1 MNQGETRWAGVL
13 AIVGAGVVAS
23 LQVGKVIIAAPL
35 LRQDMGLDLA
45 SIGTLTAVFS
55 LLGVVGGIAAGG
67 VIARFG
73 ARRMLLLGLLATALG
88 TAMGAMAPS
97 YGLLLA
103 SRVVEGLGFLMIT
116 VAGPAALQRMVS
128 TSGRDFAFALW
139 SCYMPTGMAIAML
152 ASQAF
157 DRWQA
162 YWWCAGAAV
171 VVALASVA
179 ALVPAGESTASA
191 SLSWRGMRQD
201 TVDTLGASGP
211 VLLALSFT
219 LYSLMF
225 FALFTFLPVLLMEQ
239 LGLTLAQAGLY
250 SAIASAANIIG
261 NLGAGVLL
269 ARGWRRSTLIACAS
283 ATMGVV
289 ALLIFQSVLPAMP
302 TFLLCVL
309 FSAVGGL
316 IPATLLGSAPLVAPR
331 PALTAASVGLVMQGS
346 NLGQVIGPVTVGVA
360 CASATMGVV
369 ALLIFQ
375 SVLPAMPTFLLC
387 VLFSAVGGLIPAT
400 LLGTAPLVAPR
411 PALTAA
417 SVGLVMQGS
426 NLGQVIGPV
435 TVGGVIDRY
444 GWGAASYVV
453 LAAAVGGL
461 VIAAGLRKVRAA
473 RL

>member
-1 MNQGETRWAGVL
+1 MNQGETHWAGVL

-45 SIGTLTAVFS
+45 SVGTLTAVFS

-88 TAMGAMAPS
+88 TTLGAMAPS

-128 TSGRDFAFALW
+128 ASGRDFAFALW
-139 SCYMPTGMAIAML
+139 SCYMPTGMAVAML

-157 DRWQA
+157 DHWQA

-171 VVALASVA
+171 AVALASVA
-179 ALVPAGESTASA
+179 ALVPVGESTTSA

-201 TVDTLGASGP
+201 TVDTLGAAGP

-316 IPATLLGSAPLVAPR
+316 IPATLLG
-331 PALTAASVGLVMQGS
+331 
-346 NLGQVIGPVTVGVA
+346 
-360 CASATMGVV
+360 
-369 ALLIFQ
+369 
-375 SVLPAMPTFLLC
+375 
-387 VLFSAVGGLIPAT
+387 
-400 LLGTAPLVAPR
+400 TAPLVAPR

-435 TVGGVIDRY
+435 TVGGVIDRF

-453 LAAAVGGL
+453 LAAAMGGL
-461 VIAAGLRKVRAA
+461 VIAAGLRRVRAA

>member
-1 MNQGETRWAGVL
+1 MNQRETRWAGVL

-55 LLGVVGGIAAGG
+55 ILGVIGGIAAGG

-73 ARRMLLLGLLATALG
+73 ARRMLLLGLAATALG
-88 TAMGAMAPS
+88 TAAGATAPG
-97 YGLLLA
+97 YGVLLA

-128 TSGRDFAFALW
+128 ASNRDFAFALW
-139 SCYMPTGMAIAML
+139 SCYMPAGMAVAML

-157 DRWQA
+157 DQWQA

-171 VVALASVA
+171 LVALACVA
-179 ALVPAGESTASA
+179 ALAPATPGSA
-191 SLSWRGMRQD
+191 SLSWRGLRQD
-201 TVDTLGASGP
+201 TADTLGAAGP

-219 LYSLMF
+219 LYSVMF

-261 NLGAGVLL
+261 NLGAGMLL
-269 ARGWRRSTLIACAS
+269 ARGWRRSTLIATAS
-283 ATMGVV
+283 VTMGVV
-289 ALLIFQSVLPAMP
+289 ALLIF
-302 TFLLCVL
+302 
-309 FSAVGGL
+309 
-316 IPATLLGSAPLVAPR
+316 R
-331 PALTAASVGLVMQGS
+331 
-346 NLGQVIGPVTVGVA
+346 
-360 CASATMGVV
+360 
-369 ALLIFQ
+369 

-444 GWGAASYVV
+444 GWASASYVV
-453 LAAAVGGL
+453 LAAGLGG
-461 VIAAGLRKVRAA
+461 VAIAACLRKVRAA

>member
-128 TSGRDFAFALW
+128 ASGRDFAFALW

-191 SLSWRGMRQD
+191 PLSWRGMRQD

-346 NLGQVIGPVTVGVA
+346 NLGQVIGPVTVG
-360 CASATMGVV
+360 
-369 ALLIFQ
+369 
-375 SVLPAMPTFLLC
+375 
-387 VLFSAVGGLIPAT
+387 
-400 LLGTAPLVAPR
+400 
-411 PALTAA
+411 
-417 SVGLVMQGS
+417 
-426 NLGQVIGPV
+426 
-435 TVGGVIDRY
+435 GVIDRF

>member
-1 MNQGETRWAGVL
+1 MSQVETRWAGVG

-88 TAMGAMAPS
+88 TATGAIAPS
-97 YGLLLA
+97 YALLLA

-116 VAGPAALQRMVS
+116 VAGPAALQRLVS
-128 TSGRDFAFALW
+128 ASGRDFAFALW

-157 DRWQA
+157 EHWQA
-162 YWWCAGAAV
+162 VWWCAGAAV
-171 VVALASVA
+171 IVSLASVA
-179 ALVPAGESTASA
+179 ALLPAGQAA
-191 SLSWRGMRQD
+191 APAPLSWRGMRQD
-201 TVDTLGASGP
+201 TVDTLSAAGP

-225 FALFTFLPVLLMEQ
+225 FALFTFLPVLLMDQ

-250 SAIASAANIIG
+250 SAIASAANIVG
-261 NLGAGVLL
+261 NLSAGVLL

-283 ATMGVV
+283 VTMGVV
-289 ALLIFQSVLPAMP
+289 ALLIF
-302 TFLLCVL
+302 
-309 FSAVGGL
+309 
-316 IPATLLGSAPLVAPR
+316 R
-331 PALTAASVGLVMQGS
+331 
-346 NLGQVIGPVTVGVA
+346 
-360 CASATMGVV
+360 
-369 ALLIFQ
+369 

-444 GWGAASYVV
+444 GWSAASTIV
-453 LAAAVGGL
+453 LAAGLGGVL
-461 VIAAGLRKVRAA
+461 IAAALRRVRAA

>member
-1 MNQGETRWAGVL
+1 MNQRETRWAGVL

-55 LLGVVGGIAAGG
+55 ILGVIGGIAAGG

-73 ARRMLLLGLLATALG
+73 ARRMLLLGLVATALG
-88 TAMGAMAPS
+88 TAAGATAPG
-97 YGLLLA
+97 YGVLLA
-103 SRVVEGLGFLMIT
+103 SRVIEGLGFLMIT

-128 TSGRDFAFALW
+128 ASNRDFAFALW
-139 SCYMPTGMAIAML
+139 SCYMPAGMAVAML

-157 DRWQA
+157 DQWQA

-171 VVALASVA
+171 LVALACVA
-179 ALVPAGESTASA
+179 ALAPATPGSA
-191 SLSWRGMRQD
+191 SLSWRGLRQD
-201 TVDTLGASGP
+201 TADTLGAAGP

-219 LYSLMF
+219 LYSVMF

-261 NLGAGVLL
+261 NLGAGMLL
-269 ARGWRRSTLIACAS
+269 ARGWRRSTLIATAS
-283 ATMGVV
+283 VTMGVV
-289 ALLIFQSVLPAMP
+289 ALLIF
-302 TFLLCVL
+302 
-309 FSAVGGL
+309 
-316 IPATLLGSAPLVAPR
+316 R
-331 PALTAASVGLVMQGS
+331 
-346 NLGQVIGPVTVGVA
+346 
-360 CASATMGVV
+360 
-369 ALLIFQ
+369 

-444 GWGAASYVV
+444 GWASASYVV
-453 LAAAVGGL
+453 LAAGLGGVAIAVC
-461 VIAAGLRKVRAA
+461 LRRVRAA

>member
-1 MNQGETRWAGVL
+1 MNQGETRWAAVA

-23 LQVGKVIIAAPL
+23 LQVGKVIIAAPM

-73 ARRMLLLGLLATALG
+73 ARRMLLLGLAATALG
-88 TAMGAMAPS
+88 TVLGATAPG
-97 YGLLLA
+97 YGVLLA
-103 SRVVEGLGFLMIT
+103 SRVIEGLGFLLIT
-116 VAGPAALQRMVS
+116 VSGPAALQRLVS
-128 TSGRDFAFALW
+128 ASGRDFAFALW
-139 SCYMPTGMAIAML
+139 SCYMPAGMAIAML
-152 ASQAF
+152 ASQVF
-157 DRWQA
+157 DQWQVV
-162 YWWCAGAAV
+162 WWCSSAAV
-171 VVALASVA
+171 LISFVSVIGLA
-179 ALVPAGESTASA
+179 PASPEGPA
-191 SLSWRGMRQD
+191 LSWRGLAQD
-201 TVDTLGASGP
+201 TTDTLGAAGP

-239 LGLTLAQAGLY
+239 MGLTLAQAGLY
-250 SAIASAANIIG
+250 SAIASAANVIG
-261 NLGAGVLL
+261 NLGAGMLL
-269 ARGWRRSTLIACAS
+269 ARGWRRSTLIFIAS
-283 ATMGVV
+283 ATMGAV
-289 ALLIFQSVLPAMP
+289 ALLIF
-302 TFLLCVL
+302 
-309 FSAVGGL
+309 
-316 IPATLLGSAPLVAPR
+316 R
-331 PALTAASVGLVMQGS
+331 
-346 NLGQVIGPVTVGVA
+346 
-360 CASATMGVV
+360 
-369 ALLIFQ
+369 

-417 SVGLVMQGS
+417 TVGLVMQGS

-444 GWGAASYVV
+444 GWASASYVV
-453 LAAAVGGL
+453 MAAGVGGL
-461 VIAAGLRKVRAA
+461 LIAACLRRVRAA

>member
-1 MNQGETRWAGVL
+1 MNQGQTRWAGVL
-13 AIVGAGVVAS
+13 AVVGAGVVAS

-45 SIGTLTAVFS
+45 SVGTLTAVFS

-88 TAMGAMAPS
+88 TAMGALAPS

-103 SRVVEGLGFLMIT
+103 SRVIEGLGFLMIT
-116 VAGPAALQRMVS
+116 VAGPAALQRLVS
-128 TSGRDFAFALW
+128 ASGRDFAFALW

-157 DRWQA
+157 DHWQA
-162 YWWCAGAAV
+162 VWWCAGAAV
-171 VVALASVA
+171 IVSLASVA
-179 ALVPAGESTASA
+179 ALLPAGQPAASA

-283 ATMGVV
+283 ATMG
-289 ALLIFQSVLPAMP
+289 L
-302 TFLLCVL
+302 
-309 FSAVGGL
+309 
-316 IPATLLGSAPLVAPR
+316 
-331 PALTAASVGLVMQGS
+331 
-346 NLGQVIGPVTVGVA
+346 
-360 CASATMGVV
+360 V

-435 TVGGVIDRY
+435 TVGGVIDRF

-461 VIAAGLRKVRAA
+461 VIAAALRRVRAA

>member
-1 MNQGETRWAGVL
+1 MNQGETRWTGVL

-35 LRQDMGLDLA
+35 LRQDLGLDLA

-88 TAMGAMAPS
+88 TVMGAMAPS

-103 SRVVEGLGFLMIT
+103 SRVIEGLGFLMIT

-128 TSGRDFAFALW
+128 ASGRDFAFALW
-139 SCYMPTGMAIAML
+139 SCYMPTGMAVAMM

-157 DRWQA
+157 DHWQA

-171 VVALASVA
+171 AVALASVA

-191 SLSWRGMRQD
+191 SLSWRGLRQD
-201 TVDTLGASGP
+201 TVDTLGAAGP

-283 ATMGVV
+283 ATMG
-289 ALLIFQSVLPAMP
+289 L
-302 TFLLCVL
+302 
-309 FSAVGGL
+309 
-316 IPATLLGSAPLVAPR
+316 
-331 PALTAASVGLVMQGS
+331 
-346 NLGQVIGPVTVGVA
+346 
-360 CASATMGVV
+360 V

-453 LAAAVGGL
+453 LAAALGGL
-461 VIAAGLRKVRAA
+461 VIAAGLRRVRAA

>member
-1 MNQGETRWAGVL
+1 MNQGETHWAGVL

-88 TAMGAMAPS
+88 TTLGAMAPS

-128 TSGRDFAFALW
+128 ASGRDFAFALW
-139 SCYMPTGMAIAML
+139 SCYMPTGMAVAML

-157 DRWQA
+157 DHWQA

-171 VVALASVA
+171 AVALASVA
-179 ALVPAGESTASA
+179 ALVPVGESTTSA

-201 TVDTLGASGP
+201 TVDTLGAAGP

-316 IPATLLGSAPLVAPR
+316 IPATLLG
-331 PALTAASVGLVMQGS
+331 
-346 NLGQVIGPVTVGVA
+346 
-360 CASATMGVV
+360 
-369 ALLIFQ
+369 
-375 SVLPAMPTFLLC
+375 
-387 VLFSAVGGLIPAT
+387 
-400 LLGTAPLVAPR
+400 TAPLVAPR

-435 TVGGVIDRY
+435 TVGGVIDRF

-461 VIAAGLRKVRAA
+461 VIAAGLRRVRAA

>member
-191 SLSWRGMRQD
+191 PLSWRGMRQD

-346 NLGQVIGPVTVGVA
+346 NLGQVIGPVTVG
-360 CASATMGVV
+360 
-369 ALLIFQ
+369 
-375 SVLPAMPTFLLC
+375 
-387 VLFSAVGGLIPAT
+387 
-400 LLGTAPLVAPR
+400 
-411 PALTAA
+411 
-417 SVGLVMQGS
+417 
-426 NLGQVIGPV
+426 
-435 TVGGVIDRY
+435 GVIDRF